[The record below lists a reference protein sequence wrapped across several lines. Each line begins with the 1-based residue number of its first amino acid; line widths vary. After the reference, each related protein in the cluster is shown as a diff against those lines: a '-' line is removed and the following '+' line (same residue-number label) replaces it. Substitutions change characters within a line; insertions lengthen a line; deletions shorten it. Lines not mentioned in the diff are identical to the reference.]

1 MNIEKI
7 ISFRLLITFIFIA
20 LISYSFYWL
29 VASII
34 LKNNLSELLK
44 DNNSIIYENI
54 NLSGFPTQLQ
64 NNINKL
70 KILNSEESDILLES
84 QIIEVSMHPFDIS
97 KIAFKSDFF
106 KIKIKN
112 DNLIFNIYLNHIL
125 SLVSTSDDDLTT
137 INSAINNVEVKMGNI
152 HLGNFHKIHIKL
164 DEISFQ
170 EFAISIIINSA
181 KLEAFSTEEVS
192 IKAEG
197 LLMLD
202 NRKLNGKLNLII
214 EDLESNEEIFNLPL
228 DIKNNQLIFLFMNI
242 FDLNTLFSFL

>member
-34 LKNNLSELLK
+34 LKNNLSELLN

-70 KILNSEESDILLES
+70 KILNSDESDILLES

-106 KIKIKN
+106 KIKINN

-125 SLVSTSDDDLTT
+125 SLVSTSNDNLTT
-137 INSAINNVEVKMGNI
+137 INSAIDNVEVKMGNT

-181 KLEAFSTEEVS
+181 KLEEFSTEKVS

-202 NRKLNGKLNLII
+202 NRKLNGRLNLII
-214 EDLESNEEIFNLPL
+214 EDQESNEEIFNLPL

>member
-20 LISYSFYWL
+20 LIIYSFYWL

-34 LKNNLSELLK
+34 LKNNLSELLN

-70 KILNSEESDILLES
+70 KILNSDESGILLES

-106 KIKIKN
+106 KIKINN

-125 SLVSTSDDDLTT
+125 SLVSTSNDNLTT
-137 INSAINNVEVKMGNI
+137 INSAIDNVEVKMGNT

-170 EFAISIIINSA
+170 EFTISIIINSA
-181 KLEAFSTEEVS
+181 KLEEFSTEKIS

-214 EDLESNEEIFNLPL
+214 EDQESNEEIFNLPL
-228 DIKNNQLIFLFMNI
+228 LEIM
-242 FDLNTLFSFL
+242 SVP